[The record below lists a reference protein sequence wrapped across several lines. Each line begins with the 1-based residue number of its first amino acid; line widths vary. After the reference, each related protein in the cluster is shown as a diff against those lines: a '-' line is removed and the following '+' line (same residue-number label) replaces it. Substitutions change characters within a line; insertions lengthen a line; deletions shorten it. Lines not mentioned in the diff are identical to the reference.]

1 MKRLAT
7 LTLTLAAISLLWS
20 CVSKQDKMENRMRE
34 FITSY
39 ELKSIPLYREA
50 ALASWNANIT
60 GTR

>member
-7 LTLTLAAISLLWS
+7 LTLTLTAISLLWS

-39 ELKSIPLYREA
+39 ELKSIPLYHEA
-50 ALASWNANIT
+50 ALASWNDYH
-60 GTR
+60 RHR